1 MKNKIVAREI
11 LKIAKELVSGGGF
24 NGLIR
29 ELDKIGIEYEKSKQY
44 NSPVIFVDYKSAKN
58 IDADKLDK
66 KYDLYHSRSLRGV
79 MFYELSELDKL
90 DKKRKKT
97 KYKDIEIKAPIE
109 IEVDP
114 KSMSYSTFA
123 ISPNA
128 WYVPVLKGEFN
139 SLKDAKKAIDN
150 LYDMYKEQ
158 QQYDDFEDWGFIDF
172 VENYEEDSGWG
183 L

>member
-1 MKNKIVAREI
+1 
-11 LKIAKELVSGGGF
+11 
-24 NGLIR
+24 
-29 ELDKIGIEYEKSKQY
+29 
-44 NSPVIFVDYKSAKN
+44 
-58 IDADKLDK
+58 
-66 KYDLYHSRSLRGV
+66 LRGV